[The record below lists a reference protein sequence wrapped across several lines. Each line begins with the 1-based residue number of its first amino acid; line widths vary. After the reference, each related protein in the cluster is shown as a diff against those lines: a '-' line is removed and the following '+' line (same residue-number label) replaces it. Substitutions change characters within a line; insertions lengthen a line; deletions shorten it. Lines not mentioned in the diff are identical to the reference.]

1 MTKCLSFGFRFV
13 FFHAFF
19 VAKKATADIPETKA
33 KLSVPLD
40 DGTRA
45 ALVSGFYG

>member
-1 MTKCLSFGFRFV
+1 MAFLCLRFV

-19 VAKKATADIPETKA
+19 MAKKATPDIPETEA

-40 DGTRA
+40 DGTRT
-45 ALVSGFYG
+45 ALVNGFFG